1 MGTGMGGIKWPP
13 ERYLKTAANLAR
25 ARSTGVGGVLR
36 FRHAGAGAA
45 LLAVARHRALP
56 ARDRRARDAGGG
68 PAGEDRRH
76 RGGRDRLGPRRI
88 GPRRRRPPPPWSP
101 SPWPPR
107 GGRPPTPGASD

>member
-25 ARSTGVGGVLR
+25 ARSAGVGGVLR
-36 FRHAGAGAA
+36 LRLAGAGAA

-76 RGGRDRLGPRRI
+76 RGGLARLAPPRQSHPPAHLPS
-88 GPRRRRPPPPWSP
+88 PRPRAAGAAGGGQPPPPAP
-101 SPWPPR
+101 
-107 GGRPPTPGASD
+107 